1 MPEKHRGRPTTDN
14 PKTMRV
20 DVRLT
25 EEELEMLDKYCQ
37 QAGVS
42 RPQGLRDGIKALN
55 AENEKEVVPLANVF
69 TPLPHATRSKAGRTN
84 IIALFGSVLQAACG
98 RKRKDSKINGKDFGS
113 TFDRAASCRQRNG
126 TAHSRTSGT
135 M

>member
-1 MPEKHRGRPTTDN
+1 MPEKHRGRPMTDN

-25 EEELEMLDKYCQ
+25 EEELQMLDKYCQ

-55 AENEKEVVPLANVF
+55 AKE
-69 TPLPHATRSKAGRTN
+69 
-84 IIALFGSVLQAACG
+84 
-98 RKRKDSKINGKDFGS
+98 
-113 TFDRAASCRQRNG
+113 
-126 TAHSRTSGT
+126 
-135 M
+135 

>member
-14 PKTMRV
+14 PKAMRV

-25 EEELEMLDKYCQ
+25 QKELEMLDRYCQ

-55 AENEKEVVPLANVF
+55 AEK
-69 TPLPHATRSKAGRTN
+69 
-84 IIALFGSVLQAACG
+84 
-98 RKRKDSKINGKDFGS
+98 
-113 TFDRAASCRQRNG
+113 
-126 TAHSRTSGT
+126 
-135 M
+135 

>member
-1 MPEKHRGRPTTDN
+1 MTEKHRGRPTTDN

-25 EEELEMLDKYCQ
+25 EEELQMLDKYCQ

-55 AENEKEVVPLANVF
+55 AK
-69 TPLPHATRSKAGRTN
+69 K
-84 IIALFGSVLQAACG
+84 
-98 RKRKDSKINGKDFGS
+98 
-113 TFDRAASCRQRNG
+113 
-126 TAHSRTSGT
+126 
-135 M
+135 